1 MRRRKEKGGG
11 RRRREGRGKEEEVE
25 DEEEEDEDEEDED
38 EEDTE
43 RRRRKEENTGH
54 TNGGAD
60 GHTEGRT
67 LRPRG
72 RAGTTDDCNCPRLSH
87 SRFTKRHTIGI

>member
-25 DEEEEDEDEEDED
+25 DEEEEDED

-72 RAGTTDDCNCPRLSH
+72 RAGTTDDCNCPRLLH
-87 SRFTKRHTIGI
+87 SRFTYLH

>member
-25 DEEEEDEDEEDED
+25 DEEEEDEDEED
-38 EEDTE
+38 TE
-43 RRRRKEENTGH
+43 RRRRKEENMGH
-54 TNGGAD
+54 ANGGPD
-60 GHTEGRT
+60 GHTDGRT

-72 RAGTTDDCNCPRLSH
+72 RAGTTDDCNCPSLSH